1 MAQLKVTR
9 SGAAPARRSL
19 REWLCKD
26 STAGVVCALPFIIGL
41 LLFLVVPMLL
51 SAYYSLCDYN
61 ILAPAQWVGL
71 KNYVRIFT
79 ADSKF
84 VKSLSVTLYYAFIS
98 VPLRLLFALIVA
110 LILLKNTRLTGFYRA
125 AYYLPSI
132 IGGSVAVAILWKRMF
147 AIDGTFN
154 VLLQT
159 FGINCTTAWLG
170 NVSTAIWMLI
180 LLSVWQFGSSML
192 IFLSALKQIPQT
204 LYEAARVDGARGPQQ
219 FFRITLPL
227 LTPTIFFNLVMQMI
241 NGFLAF
247 SQSYIITQGKPMNS
261 TLFYVVYMYQQGF
274 EYFKA
279 GYASALAWIMLVIIG
294 AFTGVLFLTKRFWV
308 YEEGV

>member
-1 MAQLKVTR
+1 MTQLKVTR

-71 KNYVRIFT
+71 KNYIKIFT

-84 VKSLSVTLYYAFIS
+84 VKSLSVTLYYALIS